1 MKNRLCFDVLK
12 RLFAIVLCA
21 AISVAYLPLLG
32 QGDKVY
38 AESQWQEDVKA
49 IQFIPS
55 GGDTRT
61 VYKIL
66 HSDEREEVDE
76 EGEPTGATFDY
87 YYVQFKDGDK
97 IIATLLNGTKKTII
111 YNASEWEWI
120 YENGSIVNGMVPF
133 FTEPEGEWQ
142 DDHHWQ
148 IGNTYNACVS
158 FGNWYYEGDDEITP
172 TSSNIRVKV
181 SENPIKSIKFTPSE
195 ERADSQPTEAEI
207 IMEGF
212 YYDDIYEYSADRYE
226 GDKLTVTWEDNSKT
240 VYTFDKYEWAFL
252 DSEGNNLEDI
262 ARYEHYVEGPSYIT
276 NEPFSLNGAT
286 FGSITYTITFLG
298 KSDSFVV
305 NVEGSSAEE
314 IAFAEVKST
323 AINELRN
330 LANSLDW
337 DLYRT
342 AQQNEL
348 DKIMGRGFDAI
359 WEATTP
365 AQVKSALNAAK
376 NAIKAVKTNAQ
387 LTAEEKDWNGTL
399 SGAVPAA
406 KGVKAKA
413 AKKKVKVSW
422 KKANK
427 KNLKKFDKVEIQVC
441 PDRNFGR
448 ANTKRVEVKK
458 SKKSVTV
465 KGLTKGKTY
474 FVRVRNVKGSGQTK
488 LVSKWSGVKK
498 AKIK

>member
-1 MKNRLCFDVLK
+1 MHFSEADIIMNGSC
-12 RLFAIVLCA
+12 
-21 AISVAYLPLLG
+21 YEG
-32 QGDKVY
+32 QY
-38 AESQWQEDVKA
+38 EY
-49 IQFIPS
+49 F
-55 GGDTRT
+55 GGK
-61 VYKIL
+61 Y
-66 HSDEREEVDE
+66 
-76 EGEPTGATFDY
+76 
-87 YYVQFKDGDK
+87 DGDK
-97 IIATLLNGTKKTII
+97 ITII
-111 YNASEWEWI
+111 W
-120 YENGSIVNGMVPF
+120 
-133 FTEPEGEWQ
+133 
-142 DDHHWQ
+142 
-148 IGNTYNACVS
+148 
-158 FGNWYYEGDDEITP
+158 DDESGSTVDYIFDEDDRRFKDA
-172 TSSNIRVKV
+172 SGNDL
-181 SENPIKSIKFTPSE
+181 EEKFP
-195 ERADSQPTEAEI
+195 
-207 IMEGF
+207 
-212 YYDDIYEYSADRYE
+212 YEY
-226 GDKLTVTWEDNSKT
+226 
-240 VYTFDKYEWAFL
+240 
-252 DSEGNNLEDI
+252 
-262 ARYEHYVEGPSYIT
+262 YVEGPVYTSD
-276 NEPFSLNGAT
+276 EQFSLNGADSGT
-286 FGSITYTITFLG
+286 ITYTISFMGASDTF
-298 KSDSFVV
+298 DVA
-305 NVEGSSAEE
+305 VESSSAEDVE
-314 IAFAEVKST
+314 LAKTKNE
-323 AINELRN
+323 AINELWN
-330 LANSLDW
+330 AIESINW
-337 DLYRT
+337 DAYRT